1 MFLMTGDDGG
11 GLLVRFTM
19 GDDGDRPINFPSFE
33 SILSDRA
40 RAFPLIPSEN
50 APHFQRLL
58 DFRENW
64 NLFRAVDD
72 LFLVRRCQ
80 K

>member
-1 MFLMTGDDGG
+1 MSIRSHGITRAAFLMTGDDGG

-40 RAFPLIPSEN
+40 RAFPLIYYTLEHLS
-50 APHFQRLL
+50 
-58 DFRENW
+58 
-64 NLFRAVDD
+64 DD
-72 LFLVRRCQ
+72 TTGLGSTTCD